1 MDETA
6 EFVKRA
12 LARLPEPAVPAGL
25 NAGIM
30 AAYDARPARRGLWAG
45 LCEIVWPGAP
55 LWAPASAFGAALLLG
70 VILGAVLPVMGNGGM
85 MRFSLDRPASFS
97 LDTGEDL

>member
-6 EFVKRA
+6 EFVKNA
-12 LARLPEPAVPAGL
+12 LARLPEPALPAGL
-25 NAGIM
+25 NARIM
-30 AAYDARPARRGLWAG
+30 AAFDARQAHKGLWAR

-70 VILGAVLPVMGNGGM
+70 VTLGAVLPTMANGGM
-85 MRFSLDRPASFS
+85 MRFSLAQPASFS

>member
-6 EFVKRA
+6 KFVTRA
-12 LARLPEPAVPAGL
+12 LARLPEPVPPPGL
-25 NAGIM
+25 NRALL

-55 LWAPASAFGAALLLG
+55 LWAPASAFAAALLLG
-70 VILGAVLPVMGNGGM
+70 VTLGAVLPTMRDAGV
-85 MRFSLDRPASFS
+85 MRFSLDQPASFN